1 MFGLGFGE
9 MVLILIVGIVVVGP
23 RQLPTLMRTAG
34 RWVSKLRRM
43 STELRSQSGID
54 DLIRQEGLEKEI
66 QELRALSRVNVID
79 TLVSTATGPAV
90 ARAAARPAP
99 RPQENRPAQ
108 LPGTEPFRDRE
119 YPMLGCDD
127 YDALADD
134 VMPYPPPDEPDTAA
148 AEATT
153 ATATA
158 AAATATVPATTPAPA
173 TAPAATPATAPA
185 ADASSSATPATAT
198 ATTPATATAPAADAS
213 PSATSAP
220 TTEAPRPGPSGN
232 GAGA

>member
-34 RWVSKLRRM
+34 KWVAKLRRM
-43 STELRSQSGID
+43 STDLRSQSGID

-79 TLVSTATGPAV
+79 TLVSTATGATA
-90 ARAAARPAP
+90 ARPRPAP
-99 RPQENRPAQ
+99 RPQEPRPAP

-119 YPMLGCDD
+119 YPLLGCDH
-127 YDALADD
+127 YEALADD
-134 VMPYPPPDEPDTAA
+134 VMPYPPEDEPEAASEGDAAPVDAPASTANA
-148 AEATT
+148 VAPGTSAPVG
-153 ATATA
+153 ASSD
-158 AAATATVPATTPAPA
+158 AATAPA
-173 TAPAATPATAPA
+173 TAGVAATGATG
-185 ADASSSATPATAT
+185 T
-198 ATTPATATAPAADAS
+198 
-213 PSATSAP
+213 
-220 TTEAPRPGPSGN
+220 